1 MPDDNEL
8 NPAESTTAD
17 ENSPEDELRQSQ
29 PRVAELEGLITRKE
43 RELTARDTRIS
54 ELELAESSLRQVIT
68 DKDSEVATL
77 KQTVA
82 ESNDNLSKLDES
94 LKQAIASYK
103 ALVIQSNP
111 DIPEELVAGDSI
123 EAIDNSLASARELIS
138 KVRQG
143 MEAEISLARVPA
155 GAPQRTTPDLSAL
168 SPREKIQYAIGGFS
182 S

>member
-1 MPDDNEL
+1 MPDDNDL

-17 ENSPEDELRQSQ
+17 NNSPEDELRQNQ
-29 PRVAELEGLITRKE
+29 PRVAELEGLITRQE
-43 RELTARDTRIS
+43 RELAARDTRIS
-54 ELELAESSLRQVIT
+54 ELELVESSLRQVVT

-77 KQTVA
+77 KQAVA

-94 LKQAIASYK
+94 LKQAIADYK

-111 DIPEELVAGDSI
+111 DIPEELVTGDSI
-123 EAIDNSLASARELIS
+123 EAIDNSLASAKELIS

-155 GAPQRTTPDLSAL
+155 GAPQRTAPDLSAL